1 MIELP
6 SQICN
11 ETLTREVVLCEW
23 LLVLLVEYP
32 KFQGRFAMELPL
44 LKAISY
50 DWLIAL
56 GETLIF
62 QVRCITKVQLLNLN
76 YDPSSSVEMTLTTK
90 LETFT
95 LMKLSKAHNTVRN
108 LNEPRWV
115 DPRRDLRYFGS
126 PRRKQLCH
134 AQGCCHVY
142 ECQPVF
148 RIVYGRII
156 RAHIKI
162 INTYS
167 YSIDFINIYNL

>member
-1 MIELP
+1 MAARTVGGI
-6 SQICN
+6 SQIPGQIRN
-11 ETLTREVVLCEW
+11 
-23 LLVLLVEYP
+23 
-32 KFQGRFAMELPL
+32 GI
-44 LKAISY
+44 AITQSDSY

-62 QVRCITKVQLLNLN
+62 QVRCITKVQLPNLN

-95 LMKLSKAHNTVRN
+95 LMKLSKAHNTVRT

-115 DPRRDLRYFGS
+115 GPRRDLKYFGS

-142 ECQPVF
+142 ERQPVF
-148 RIVYGRII
+148 RIVYRRII
-156 RAHIKI
+156 RERMKT

-167 YSIDFINIYNL
+167 YSIDFISTCDL